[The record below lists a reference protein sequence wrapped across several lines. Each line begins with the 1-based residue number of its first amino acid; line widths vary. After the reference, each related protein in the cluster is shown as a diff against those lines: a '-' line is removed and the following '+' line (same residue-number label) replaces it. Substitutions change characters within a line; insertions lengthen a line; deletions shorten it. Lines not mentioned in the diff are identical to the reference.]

1 MTTGSAITR
10 LAIKASSRKT
20 LRDEGMMT
28 EQRNEQTEASG
39 RCILYTLM
47 TRRVGDR
54 TTDMH
59 EHHTVQSQHQPQEI
73 FLATERNNAGSAQ
86 LFLYCTADTITIL
99 FPARKL
105 LYTSDFKPHYGS
117 WQQLFESPLIARSTR
132 LWRFHR
138 SRTWVGL
145 CSFSRNPS
153 HWHDGR
159 WEQDQSCI
167 ILARS
172 RLSLSIGIW
181 FTTRGKMLPH

>member
-73 FLATERNNAGSAQ
+73 FLATERNNADSAQ
-86 LFLYCTADTITIL
+86 LFLYCTADTITYS
-99 FPARKL
+99 FPSSQAVIYIRLQTTLRL
-105 LYTSDFKPHYGS
+105 LAA
-117 WQQLFESPLIARSTR
+117 I
-132 LWRFHR
+132 
-138 SRTWVGL
+138 V
-145 CSFSRNPS
+145 
-153 HWHDGR
+153 
-159 WEQDQSCI
+159 
-167 ILARS
+167 
-172 RLSLSIGIW
+172 
-181 FTTRGKMLPH
+181 